1 MVLNTIKRFPFILI
15 KINNLMNRFRLFALI
30 FLGLSCAAIQRPSGG
45 EKDITPPTI
54 VSTNPQ
60 EGQTN
65 FFEKKI
71 ELKFSEYLK
80 IGTISKAVQISP
92 ALEEEPQFSSNGK
105 NIIISLKDSL
115 KKNQTYIIS
124 INRNL
129 SDEHD
134 VKIEESKQIAFSTG
148 SDIDNGTISGHI
160 DSPFEGSLH
169 LWQISEDNYETFYQ
183 SSPEYVYDASDNG
196 EYAFK
201 YLSKGDY
208 VVALVNKEMSGKP
221 IYPDKTDYSLST
233 VPIITLDEKL
243 NYSDINLLMTI
254 KDKPLK
260 LEHVEWIN
268 GNWGAIKFSKNIPK
282 DFEVDSS
289 LIFFN
294 ESKKLLEYYLFKDPV
309 EKQKMHFYIDDTL
322 ESYTVIECKG
332 VYEKNKSI
340 LDSSRFR
347 IKVDSFLD
355 TSYAKVI
362 SPLNDYILNIDSYK
376 DTTLTIVFSSLIDTL
391 DSKAAVILYEDSLE
405 IPSKIN
411 WASPL
416 AIKISPIEKWKE
428 DSKYKIE
435 INRDGIKPKYS
446 KSFEDS
452 VIVINFKT
460 SFFEQFG
467 TLNIFIKNRNN
478 SRYIAELKSLG
489 KDSKKRDPIISSDSL
504 FVIREL
510 VEGAYSLMIY
520 NDKDENRTYS
530 SGSLSPLVP
539 AEWFYIYPDTIQI
552 RSNWELDLDQIDLE
566 LD

>member
-1 MVLNTIKRFPFILI
+1 
-15 KINNLMNRFRLFALI
+15 
-30 FLGLSCAAIQRPSGG
+30 
-45 EKDITPPTI
+45 
-54 VSTNPQ
+54 
-60 EGQTN
+60 
-65 FFEKKI
+65 
-71 ELKFSEYLK
+71 
-80 IGTISKAVQISP
+80 
-92 ALEEEPQFSSNGK
+92 
-105 NIIISLKDSL
+105 
-115 KKNQTYIIS
+115 
-124 INRNL
+124 
-129 SDEHD
+129 
-134 VKIEESKQIAFSTG
+134 
-148 SDIDNGTISGHI
+148 
-160 DSPFEGSLH
+160 
-169 LWQISEDNYETFYQ
+169 
-183 SSPEYVYDASDNG
+183 
-196 EYAFK
+196 
-201 YLSKGDY
+201 
-208 VVALVNKEMSGKP
+208 
-221 IYPDKTDYSLST
+221 
-233 VPIITLDEKL
+233 
-243 NYSDINLLMTI
+243 
-254 KDKPLK
+254 
-260 LEHVEWIN
+260 
-268 GNWGAIKFSKNIPK
+268 
-282 DFEVDSS
+282 
-289 LIFFN
+289 
-294 ESKKLLEYYLFKDPV
+294 
-309 EKQKMHFYIDDTL
+309 
-322 ESYTVIECKG
+322 
-332 VYEKNKSI
+332 
-340 LDSSRFR
+340 
-347 IKVDSFLD
+347 
-355 TSYAKVI
+355 
-362 SPLNDYILNIDSYK
+362 LNIDSYK

-460 SFFEQFG
+460 SSFEQFG